1 MTTVIAQLTHMR
13 ISRQSRGPFRVVW
26 RVPHPPMTA
35 LIRVPLKINLRNV
48 CLPGRNFYRTPPQDG
63 HTSRDTVDRRC
74 GDKQPKGSV
83 RTAILGAALLLL
95 GFVAIVTGILPAA
108 DALAIGERVWPILL
122 FVVAITV
129 VTELA
134 AEAGLFRLIAQQT
147 ARWGRGRAWLLW
159 LLVLALAVVGTIFLS
174 LDTTAVLLTP
184 VVVILARHAGL
195 SPLPFALTTV
205 WMANTA
211 SLLLPVSNLTNL
223 LAEHEL
229 DGVGPLQFAGLT
241 AVPALISVV
250 VPAII
255 LFLVFRRDLVVRY
268 RTEPGEA
275 AEDRV
280 LVIASGVV
288 VALLIP
294 SLVSGL
300 EVWIPTVAAALILGG
315 FFVVRRRSVF
325 RFGLLPWQ
333 LVLLASG
340 LFLVVEAAHSLGLGM
355 LLATVSGTGHDPLS
369 LLRLA
374 GVAMLGANAID
385 NLPAYLALE
394 PVAGDPVRLVALL
407 IGVNVGSLITPWA
420 SLATLLW
427 HERLKALDVE
437 ISWGR
442 YALLGLIAA
451 PVTVAL
457 ATLGLAFVQG

>member
-1 MTTVIAQLTHMR
+1 M
-13 ISRQSRGPFRVVW
+13 
-26 RVPHPPMTA
+26 
-35 LIRVPLKINLRNV
+35 
-48 CLPGRNFYRTPPQDG
+48 
-63 HTSRDTVDRRC
+63 
-74 GDKQPKGSV
+74 
-83 RTAILGAALLLL
+83 RTAILGAVLLVIGL
-95 GFVAIVTGILPAA
+95 VAIATGILPVSH
-108 DALAIGERVWPILL
+108 ALAIGERVWPILL
-122 FVVAITV
+122 FVIAITV

-134 AEAGLFRLIAQQT
+134 AEAGLFRALAEQT

-159 LLVLALAVVGTIFLS
+159 LLVLALAVAGTIFLS

-205 WMANTA
+205 WMANAA
-211 SLLLPVSNLTNL
+211 SMLLPVSNLTNL

-229 DGVGPLQFAGLT
+229 AGVGPVGFAALT

-255 LFLVFRRDLVVRY
+255 LFLVYRRDLLVRY
-268 RTEPGEA
+268 RPERTGVA
-275 AEDRV
+275 GDRV
-280 LVIASGVV
+280 LLIASGVV
-288 VALLIP
+288 VAMLLP
-294 SLVSGL
+294 SLVSGID
-300 EVWIPTVAAALILGG
+300 VWIPAVAAAVILGA
-315 FFVVRRRSVF
+315 FFAARRRSVL

-340 LFLVVEAAHSLGLGM
+340 LFLVVESAHSLGLGAV
-355 LLATVSGTGHDPLS
+355 LATISGTGRDALS

-374 GVAMLGANAID
+374 GVGTLGANTIN

-407 IGVNVGSLITPWA
+407 VGVNVGPLITPWA

-427 HERLKALDVE
+427 HERLKALHVE

-442 YALLGLIAA
+442 YTLLGLVAA
-451 PVTVAL
+451 PVTVVL
-457 ATLGLAFVQG
+457 ATLGLALAHG

>member
-1 MTTVIAQLTHMR
+1 M
-13 ISRQSRGPFRVVW
+13 
-26 RVPHPPMTA
+26 
-35 LIRVPLKINLRNV
+35 
-48 CLPGRNFYRTPPQDG
+48 
-63 HTSRDTVDRRC
+63 
-74 GDKQPKGSV
+74 
-83 RTAILGAALLLL
+83 RTAILGVVLLVV
-95 GFVAIVTGILPAA
+95 GFIAIATGVLPAS
-108 DALAIGERVWPILL
+108 DALAIGDRVWPILL

-134 AEAGLFRLIAQQT
+134 AEAGLFRVVSEQT
-147 ARWGRGRAWLLW
+147 ARWGLGRAWLLW
-159 LLVLALAVVGTIFLS
+159 LFVLVLAVVGTIFLS

-229 DGVGPLQFAGLT
+229 KGIGPLPFAALT

-255 LFLVFRRDLVVRY
+255 LFVVYRRDLLVRY
-268 RTEPGEA
+268 KPTLNDSDD
-275 AEDRV
+275 DRV
-280 LVIASGVV
+280 LLIASGVV

-294 SLVSGL
+294 ALVSGL
-300 EVWIPTVAAALILGG
+300 EVWIPAVAAAVLLGG
-315 FFVVRRRSVF
+315 FFAVRRPRVL

-333 LVLLASG
+333 LVLLSSG
-340 LFLVVEAAHSLGLGM
+340 LFLVVEAAHSLGLGT
-355 LLATVSGTGHDPLS
+355 LLAVVSGTGQDPLS

-374 GVAMLGANAID
+374 GVGTLGANAID

-394 PVAGDPVRLVALL
+394 PVAGGPVRLVALL

-427 HERLKALDVE
+427 HERLTALDVE
-437 ISWGR
+437 ISWSK
-442 YALLGLIAA
+442 YILLGLIAA
-451 PVTVAL
+451 PVTVVL
-457 ATLGLAFVQG
+457 ATLGLAFVHG